1 MRSDK
6 PAVLFAA
13 VCVAL
18 AVISIG
24 SMDARKTSHLAAPQ
38 QAAAATGVRFSDV
51 TRAAGIHF
59 VHNNGAFGKK
69 WLPEAMGPGV
79 AFLDYDNDGWQD
91 ILLVNGMDWP
101 GHGHKH
107 STLALYHNNH
117 DGTFTDVTQ
126 KAGLAVEMYGMGVAI
141 GDYDNDGFDDIF
153 VTALG
158 QNHLFRNNGNGT
170 FSDV

>member
-1 MRSDK
+1 MHSHK
-6 PAVLFAA
+6 TAVLFTS

-24 SMDARKTSHLAAPQ
+24 SMDARGTAHHAAPQ
-38 QAAAATGVRFSDV
+38 QAAAATGVRFEDV

-91 ILLVNGMDWP
+91 ILLANGMDWP
-101 GHGHKH
+101 
-107 STLALYHNNH
+107 
-117 DGTFTDVTQ
+117 
-126 KAGLAVEMYGMGVAI
+126 
-141 GDYDNDGFDDIF
+141 
-153 VTALG
+153 
-158 QNHLFRNNGNGT
+158 
-170 FSDV
+170 